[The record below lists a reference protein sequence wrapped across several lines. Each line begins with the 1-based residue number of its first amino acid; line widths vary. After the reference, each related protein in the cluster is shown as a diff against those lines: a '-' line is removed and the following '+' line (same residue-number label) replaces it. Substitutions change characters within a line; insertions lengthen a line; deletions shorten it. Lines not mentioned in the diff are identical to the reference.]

1 MTYTHLQ
8 NSAQEK
14 LHIYTSHRCTPNRG
28 LQDCKNKGREEITGG
43 ISRKWKRGQKPA
55 KEEKVIT
62 KEGNTRLQYSR
73 AQWGMIKKKM
83 ELW

>member
-1 MTYTHLQ
+1 VPKKSFTSTLATDVLQ
-8 NSAQEK
+8 TEVCKIARIQGRKK
-14 LHIYTSHRCTPNRG
+14 L
-28 LQDCKNKGREEITGG
+28 QGG